1 MVKASPAFTTLE
13 LGSAY
18 GPVYRQVSTA
28 PPRESCPD
36 EIPVIDLSDIYGD
49 LPARCRL
56 AEKIR
61 AAAEGTGFFYVK
73 NHGVSREVVEN
84 AHKQALA

>member
-1 MVKASPAFTTLE
+1 MAEASPAFTTLK

-36 EIPVIDLSDIYGD
+36 EVPVIDLSDIYGD
-49 LPARCRL
+49 LSVRCRL

-73 NHGVSREVVEN
+73 NHGISHEVIEN
-84 AHKQALA
+84 ARGQALA